1 MSTVHKWSG
10 LEARALREATRTTI
24 REFADILGVSAR
36 TVSKWEAGGNNI
48 TPRPETQAILDTML
62 ERAGDDARARF
73 ELLIHVGRAE
83 SAHSAVEG
91 PSAQP
96 GSSSASFRKQQLRH
110 PIDGKLIA
118 LIEAGVFLAG
128 RDNEPAWLPAF
139 YIDVTPTTNADY
151 GRFIAATGHR
161 PPAHWADGRCPAQLS
176 NHPVVN
182 VTWHDAQSY
191 SDWAQKLL
199 PSAPEWEK
207 AARGTRGNVFPWGN
221 QPTPAKC
228 NVRETGVGQ
237 TTPVHRYHSGVSP
250 YGIYDMSGNTWE
262 WCRTET
268 EPSRYV
274 LKGSAFTSPLD
285 LGSGYALNDASA
297 EMFDDDTGF
306 RCVSP
311 PYTVARMLAEQDRP
325 SRHNTSPGMPR

>member
-1 MSTVHKWSG
+1 MTTVHKWSG
-10 LEARALREATRTTI
+10 LETRALREATRATI
-24 REFADILGVSAR
+24 REFAGILGVSTR
-36 TVSKWEAGGNNI
+36 TVSKWEAGGSSI
-48 TPRPETQAILDTML
+48 QPRPETQAILDTTL
-62 ERAGDDARARF
+62 GRASSDAHARF
-73 ELLIHVGRAE
+73 ELLIQQGRAE
-83 SAHSAVEG
+83 SARPSVEG
-91 PSAQP
+91 PSDQP
-96 GSSSASFRKQQLRH
+96 SASVASFPKQQIRH
-110 PIDGKLIA
+110 PADGKLMV
-118 LIEAGVFLAG
+118 LVNAGVFLAR
-128 RDNEPAWLPAF
+128 RDNEPVWLPAF

-151 GRFIAATGHR
+151 ARFIAATTGHR
-161 PPAHWADGRCPAQLS
+161 PPLHWTDGRCPTQLY

-199 PSAPEWEK
+199 PSALEWEK
-207 AARGTRGNVFPWGN
+207 AARGTRGNVFPWGS

-237 TTPVHRYHSGVSP
+237 TTPVNRYHSGVSP
-250 YGIYDMSGNTWE
+250 YGLYDMSGNIWE

-268 EPSRYV
+268 EPSRYA
-274 LKGSAFTSPLD
+274 LKGSAFTSPLE

-311 PYTVARMLAEQDRP
+311 PDKVDRMLSELGSAV
-325 SRHNTSPGMPR
+325 TS